1 MNKIL
6 IIEDNEYL
14 GRMYQNLLSLE
25 NYDIKWVASG
35 EEGLK
40 TAQDFL
46 PDLILLDIIMPKING
61 IEILQKLK
69 ENPVTQKIKVVMLT
83 VLSEKDMIDKCMQ
96 LGAKGYI
103 IKSTYNLDELLSEI
117 DSYLK
122 EPA

>member
-1 MNKIL
+1 MSKIL

-14 GRMYQNLLSLE
+14 GRMYENLLSLE
-25 NYDIKWVASG
+25 NYDTKWVASG

-40 TAQDFL
+40 VAIEFQ

-61 IEILQKLK
+61 MVLLQKLK
-69 ENPVTQKIKVVMLT
+69 ENSSTKKIKVVMLT
-83 VLSEKDMIDKCMQ
+83 VLSEKDMIDKCMA

-117 DSYLK
+117 NSYLK
-122 EPA
+122 EPE

>member
-1 MNKIL
+1 MHKIL

-25 NYDIKWVASG
+25 KFEIKWVATG
-35 EEGLK
+35 DEGLK
-40 TAQDFL
+40 IAEEFQ
-46 PDLILLDIIMPKING
+46 PDLILLDIIMPKTNG
-61 IEILQKLK
+61 ITILKQLK
-69 ENPVTQKIKVVMLT
+69 ENPQTQNIKVVMLT
-83 VLSEKDMIDKCMQ
+83 VLGEKDMIDQCMK

-122 EPA
+122 EPQ